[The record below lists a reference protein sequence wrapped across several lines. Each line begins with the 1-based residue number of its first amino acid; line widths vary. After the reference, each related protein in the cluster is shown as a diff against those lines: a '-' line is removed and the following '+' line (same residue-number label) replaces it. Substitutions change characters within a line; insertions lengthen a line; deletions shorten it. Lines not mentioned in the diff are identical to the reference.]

1 MVKLEDNIINVN
13 FWSYIGIVAQN
24 STLIIFSGTFSPFV
38 IYMGFNIWYCSMASR
53 QVFDVPS
60 ASVGGSLYSIAVC
73 SRGADMQKVIFLA
86 FLPFFNFVDFSVT
99 TYDC

>member
-1 MVKLEDNIINVN
+1 
-13 FWSYIGIVAQN
+13 
-24 STLIIFSGTFSPFV
+24 
-38 IYMGFNIWYCSMASR
+38 MASR